1 MRALRAP
8 RPPAG
13 AGAGDVKKSHRHLL
27 PSPDLV
33 SQLQV
38 IDQQRVHYPVQ
49 LLCQVLHVV
58 PSRYYAWCQRPETTA
73 APARETV
80 LVDVFDDRQR
90 RYGTRRLQVE
100 LRELGHRVGR
110 QALRTAL
117 RRHGR
122 KALQR
127 KAFTPRTTDST
138 HGQRCAP
145 NLLLDQPRPT
155 QAHRGWDGDIPYL
168 PLANGRW
175 VYCCA
180 FQDVCTK
187 QVVGW
192 QARADVPEALV
203 TTPLQ
208 RALLAQRP
216 VSGLL
221 VHSDRG
227 GQDVGNVYKALLRDA
242 KAQRSHSRRGECYD
256 NAQAES
262 LWSRLKTE
270 LLELCDW
277 PVFTDLAG
285 AQARVADCFDY
296 YNHKRRHSSSGYLK
310 PYLFH
315 QQQLANIT

>member
-1 MRALRAP
+1 M
-8 RPPAG
+8 
-13 AGAGDVKKSHRHLL
+13 
-27 PSPDLV
+27 
-33 SQLQV
+33 SQLQF

-58 PSRYYAWCQRPETTA
+58 PSRYYAWCQRPETTV
-73 APARETV
+73 APAWEKAM
-80 LVDVFDDRQR
+80 VDVFDDHQR

-117 RRHGR
+117 RRHAR
-122 KALQR
+122 KALQP

-138 HGQRCAP
+138 HGKRCAP

-155 QAHRGWDGDIPYL
+155 QANQVWVSDITYL
-168 PLANGRW
+168 PLANGNW

-192 QARADVPEALV
+192 QVRTDMPEALV
-203 TTPLQ
+203 ISSLQ

-216 VSGLL
+216 APGLI

-227 GQDVGNVYKALLRDA
+227 GQYVGNAYKTLLRNA
-242 KAQRSHSRRGECYD
+242 KAQLSHSRRGECYD

-270 LLELCDW
+270 LFELRDW
-277 PVFTDLAG
+277 PVFTDLAD
-285 AQARVADCFDY
+285 AQASVAEYFDY
-296 YNHKRRHSSSGYLK
+296 YNHKRRHSSIGYLN

-315 QQQLANIT
+315 QQQLVNIT

>member
-1 MRALRAP
+1 
-8 RPPAG
+8 
-13 AGAGDVKKSHRHLL
+13 
-27 PSPDLV
+27 V
-33 SQLQV
+33 SQLQF
-38 IDQQRVHYPVQ
+38 IEQQRLHYPIQ

-58 PSRYYAWCQRPETTA
+58 PSRYYAWCQRASARLQTSAEPAWETA
-73 APARETV
+73 M
-80 LVDVFDDRQR
+80 VDVFDDHQR

-100 LRELGHRVGR
+100 LHELGHRVGR

-122 KALQR
+122 KALQP

-138 HGQRCAP
+138 HGKRCAP
-145 NLLLDQPRPT
+145 NLLLDQPTPA
-155 QAHRGWDGDIPYL
+155 QANRVWVSDITYL
-168 PLANGRW
+168 PLANGQW

-192 QARADVPEALV
+192 QVRADMPEALV
-203 TTPLQ
+203 TTALQ

-216 VSGLL
+216 RPGLI

-227 GQDVGNVYKALLRDA
+227 GQYVGKVYKTLLRDA
-242 KAQRSHSRRGECYD
+242 KAQLSHSRRGECYD

-262 LWSRLKTE
+262 LWARLKTE
-270 LLELCDW
+270 LLEAREW
-277 PVFTDLAG
+277 PVFTDLAD
-285 AQARVADCFDY
+285 AQASVADYFDY
-296 YNHKRRHSSSGYLK
+296 YNHKRRHSSIGYLK

-315 QQQLANIT
+315 QQQLVNIT

>member
-1 MRALRAP
+1 M
-8 RPPAG
+8 
-13 AGAGDVKKSHRHLL
+13 
-27 PSPDLV
+27 
-33 SQLQV
+33 SQLQF
-38 IDQQRVHYPVQ
+38 IDQQRLHYSVQ
-49 LLCQVLHVV
+49 LLCHVLAVV
-58 PSRYYAWCQRPETTA
+58 PSRYYAWCQRAEPTAEPAWETA
-73 APARETV
+73 M
-80 LVDVFDDRQR
+80 VDVFDDHQR

-100 LRELGHRVGR
+100 LRALGHRVGR

-122 KALQR
+122 KALQP

-138 HGQRCAP
+138 HGKRCAP

-155 QAHRGWDGDIPYL
+155 QANRVWVSDITYL
-168 PLANGRW
+168 PLANGNW

-192 QARADVPEALV
+192 QVRADMPEALV
-203 TTPLQ
+203 TSALQ

-216 VSGLL
+216 RPGLI

-227 GQDVGNVYKALLRDA
+227 GQYVGKVYKTLLRNA
-242 KAQRSHSRRGECYD
+242 KAQLSHSRRGECYD

-262 LWSRLKTE
+262 LWARLKTE
-270 LLELCDW
+270 LLEAREW
-277 PVFTDLAG
+277 PVFTDLAD
-285 AQARVADCFDY
+285 AQASVADYFDY
-296 YNHKRRHSSSGYLK
+296 YNHKRRHSSIGYLK

-315 QQQLANIT
+315 QQRLANIA

>member
-1 MRALRAP
+1 M
-8 RPPAG
+8 
-13 AGAGDVKKSHRHLL
+13 
-27 PSPDLV
+27 
-33 SQLQV
+33 SQLQF

-58 PSRYYAWCQRPETTA
+58 PSRYYAWCQRPETTV
-73 APARETV
+73 APAWEKAM
-80 LVDVFDDRQR
+80 VDVFDDHQR

-117 RRHGR
+117 RRHAR
-122 KALQR
+122 KALQP

-138 HGQRCAP
+138 HGKRCAP

-155 QAHRGWDGDIPYL
+155 QANQVWVSDITYL
-168 PLANGRW
+168 PLANGNW

-192 QARADVPEALV
+192 QVRTDMPEALV
-203 TTPLQ
+203 ISSLQ

-216 VSGLL
+216 APGLI

-227 GQDVGNVYKALLRDA
+227 GQYVGNAYKTLLRNA
-242 KAQRSHSRRGECYD
+242 KAQLSHSRRGECYD

-270 LLELCDW
+270 LLELRDW
-277 PVFTDLAG
+277 PVFTDLAD
-285 AQARVADCFDY
+285 AQANVAEYFDY
-296 YNHKRRHSSSGYLK
+296 YNHKRRHSSIGYLN

-315 QQQLANIT
+315 QQQLVNIT

>member
-1 MRALRAP
+1 M
-8 RPPAG
+8 
-13 AGAGDVKKSHRHLL
+13 
-27 PSPDLV
+27 
-33 SQLQV
+33 SQLQF

-58 PSRYYAWCQRPETTA
+58 PSRYYAWCQRPETTV
-73 APARETV
+73 APAWEKAM
-80 LVDVFDDRQR
+80 VDVFDDHQR

-117 RRHGR
+117 RRHAR
-122 KALQR
+122 KALQP
-127 KAFTPRTTDST
+127 KAFTPRTTVST
-138 HGQRCAP
+138 HGKRCAP

-155 QAHRGWDGDIPYL
+155 QANQVWVSDITYL
-168 PLANGRW
+168 PLANGNW

-192 QARADVPEALV
+192 QVRTDMPEALV
-203 TTPLQ
+203 ISSLQ

-216 VSGLL
+216 APGLI

-227 GQDVGNVYKALLRDA
+227 GQYVGNAYKTLLRNA
-242 KAQRSHSRRGECYD
+242 KAQLSHSRRGECYD

-270 LLELCDW
+270 LLELRDW
-277 PVFTDLAG
+277 PVFTDLAD
-285 AQARVADCFDY
+285 AQASVAEYFDY
-296 YNHKRRHSSSGYLK
+296 YNHKRRHSSIGYLN

-315 QQQLANIT
+315 QQQLVNII

>member
-1 MRALRAP
+1 MN
-8 RPPAG
+8 
-13 AGAGDVKKSHRHLL
+13 
-27 PSPDLV
+27 
-33 SQLQV
+33 QLQF
-38 IDQQRVHYPVQ
+38 IDQQRLHYPVQ
-49 LLCQVLHVV
+49 LLCQVLAVV
-58 PSRYYAWCQRPETTA
+58 PSRYYAWCRRAMKKAE
-73 APARETV
+73 PAWERAM
-80 LVDVFDDRQR
+80 VDVFDDHQR

-122 KALQR
+122 KALQP

-138 HGQRCAP
+138 HGKRCAP
-145 NLLLDQPRPT
+145 NLLLDRPKPT
-155 QAHRGWDGDIPYL
+155 QANRVWVSDITYL
-168 PLANGRW
+168 PLASGQW

-192 QARADVPEALV
+192 QVRADMPEALV
-203 TTPLQ
+203 TTALQ

-216 VSGLL
+216 APGLI

-227 GQDVGNVYKALLRDA
+227 GQYVGNVYKTLLRDA
-242 KAQRSHSRRGECYD
+242 QAQLSHSRRGECYD

-270 LLELCDW
+270 LLELREW
-277 PVFTDLAG
+277 PVFTDLAD
-285 AQARVADCFDY
+285 AQASVADYFDY
-296 YNHKRRHSSSGYLK
+296 YNHKRRHSSIGYLK

-315 QQQLANIT
+315 HQQLANIT

>member
-1 MRALRAP
+1 
-8 RPPAG
+8 
-13 AGAGDVKKSHRHLL
+13 VN
-27 PSPDLV
+27 
-33 SQLQV
+33 QLQF
-38 IDQQRVHYPVQ
+38 IDQQRVYYSVQ

-58 PSRYYAWCQRPETTA
+58 PSRYYAWCQRALPKAELA
-73 APARETV
+73 WETV
-80 LVDVFDDRQR
+80 MVDVFDDHQR

-110 QALRTAL
+110 QVLHTAL

-122 KALQR
+122 KALQP

-138 HGQRCAP
+138 HGKRCAP
-145 NLLLDQPRPT
+145 NLLLDQPRPP
-155 QAHRGWDGDIPYL
+155 QANRVWVSDITYL
-168 PLANGRW
+168 PLANGNW

-192 QARADVPEALV
+192 QVRADMPEALV
-203 TTPLQ
+203 TTASQ

-216 VSGLL
+216 RPGLI

-227 GQDVGNVYKALLRDA
+227 GQYVDKVYKTLLRNA
-242 KAQRSHSRRGECYD
+242 EAQLSHSCRGECYD

-262 LWSRLKTE
+262 LWARLKTE
-270 LLELCDW
+270 LLEARKR
-277 PVFTDLAG
+277 PVFTDLAD
-285 AQARVADCFDY
+285 AQASVADYFDY
-296 YNHKRRHSSSGYLK
+296 YNHKRCHSSIGYLK